1 MAISKKAMAMTLD
14 AATLPTYLLLVM
26 RGMEWL
32 VEKEIRT
39 KLQVWSHTVWLC
51 ACMCLRLFRCS
62 RLHLGYEWQ
71 VVHLEICSVQNDP
84 ARKNMNVMQ
93 GEAAVGRILLRTTS
107 PPADVM
113 KLQSVQAT
121 LAFLVKSDAVI
132 TDDAAGLE
140 QMAVRAI
147 KLVTNANWEPALS
160 LWRAH
165 FPNGDAEAGAP
176 EKPTFR
182 GSCVRDGRH
191 AYRSM
196 EVAGEI
202 GSAVIDKF
210 SWDVNLVAFDLEIVC
225 ILYHNFMITGISLA
239 DTSKIKFCSRLA
251 NEDRKGVTADVKYI
265 STLRPST
272 TYLMFQLAEYKVG
285 EVFLDSMCGVGTIP
299 IWCAEFANNNVFA
312 LGGELDDLAVSKA
325 GQNAATSVRNTD
337 IMQWDATALPLRSKS
352 IDKVIVDMPFG
363 VRCGNHRINNKI
375 YPKLMK
381 ELIRVLRDGGRA
393 VILVMSKK
401 LFLSSFQ
408 HLPFRVA
415 QVHEVNIGGLAGGI
429 YVLEKT
435 TAT

>member
-1 MAISKKAMAMTLD
+1 MAMTLD

-39 KLQVWSHTVWLC
+39 KLQVWWCGRTLSGC
-51 ACMCLRLFRCS
+51 
-62 RLHLGYEWQ
+62 

-93 GEAAVGRILLRTTS
+93 GEASVGRILLRTTS
-107 PPADVM
+107 SPADVM

-140 QMAVRAI
+140 QMA
-147 KLVTNANWEPALS
+147 KLVTDANWEPALS

-165 FPNGDAEAGAP
+165 FPNGDAGAGAP

-299 IWCAEFANNNVFA
+299 TWCAEFADNNVFS

-408 HLPFRVA
+408 HLPFCVA